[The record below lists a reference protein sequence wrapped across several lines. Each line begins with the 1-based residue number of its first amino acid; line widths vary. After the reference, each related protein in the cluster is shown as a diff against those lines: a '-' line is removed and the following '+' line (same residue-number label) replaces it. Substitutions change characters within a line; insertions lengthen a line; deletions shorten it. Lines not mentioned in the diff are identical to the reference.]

1 MDDLKIK
8 IKEAKSAGYQD
19 DEIVKYL
26 AKMPDLTQSITSA
39 YENQYSP
46 SEILKFLAER
56 KSPAY
61 EAGTKKSEL
70 EKGFLTAMQGP
81 TFGFY
86 DELAGALAA
95 PVTAMQTGKPLSEA
109 YQQERDIRRGA
120 AESYMKENPWT
131 SAGLQ
136 GVASIP
142 TMLAGLPMRA
152 AGVVSKAVMPTVE
165 FAAPKLAQT
174 VSNIG
179 RYLTAA
185 PEAGKVMG
193 LGQRMMQAG
202 TGGVGYGLL
211 GGAGAS
217 EGQTAGEVAADAGKS
232 ALMGA
237 VLGPVTQPVMGVLGA
252 AGRQVAGR
260 YGSKET
266 ASTYAQQK
274 VAEALLRDTPPDLL
288 QSALGMAQAR
298 MGKLGPEARIA
309 DVGGANVRQLLD
321 TIATLPGETKQAL
334 ERAIRERQA
343 GRAGRLVTAADEALG
358 TQGAQ
363 FQQSIDAFNSQRQSE
378 SRPFYD
384 IIDKANVKVDDTLAA
399 LLRRSESLQG
409 PAELLYKTK
418 TGQTIDLA
426 NLKKGDFVPM
436 NVLDT
441 LKHSLYDSAQT
452 LKRAGGGQQANAYDD
467 VRKDLITVLT
477 AKSPKVGGQSAY
489 AQAMEKWAGPS
500 QMKDA
505 AELGRT
511 AMTGDIVNF
520 KQELVGLT
528 QSEMDAFR
536 VGALQALRQK
546 TGTEAGQT
554 SLLKM
559 WKEPATRERLI
570 AVFDNDYRKFASAV
584 AKEARLKGLESAGRG
599 AQTAGR
605 LAGMEDLQIPAVMA
619 AGQAVSTGNVP
630 GVAAAATNLFN
641 RMGTPEPV
649 RAEMGRL
656 LLSREQQRIIELG
669 DQIRRMNEA
678 RSRAAGYG
686 GYTAGQAGRVTSPVI
701 GSGIGNDQF
710 NFLSPAG
717 PYGQ

>member
-1 MDDLKIK
+1 MDDLKNK

-26 AKMPDLTQSITSA
+26 ASMPDLTQSITSA
-39 YENQYSP
+39 YENQYTP

-61 EAGTKKSEL
+61 EAGAKKSEL

-95 PVTAMQTGKPLSEA
+95 PVTAYQTGKPLSEA

-120 AESYMKENPWT
+120 AESYMKENPYT
-131 SAGLQ
+131 SVGLQ
-136 GVASIP
+136 GAASIP
-142 TMLAGLPMRA
+142 TMMAGLPTRA
-152 AGVVSKAVMPTVE
+152 AGVVSKAVMPAVE
-165 FAAPKLAQT
+165 YAAPKVAQT

-193 LGQRMMQAG
+193 MGQRMVQAG

-217 EGQTAGEVAADAGKS
+217 EGQTAGEIATDAGKS

-237 VLGPVTQPVMGVLGA
+237 VLGPITQPVMGVLGA
-252 AGRQVAGR
+252 AGRQVAAR
-260 YGSKET
+260 VSPER
-266 ASTYAQQK
+266 AATYAQQK

-288 QSALGMAQAR
+288 ESAFGMAQAR

-363 FQQSIDAFNSQRQSE
+363 FQQSLDAFNAQRKSE
-378 SRPFYD
+378 ARPFYD
-384 IIDKANVKVDDTLAA
+384 VIDKATIKVDDSLAA
-399 LLRRSESLQG
+399 LLKRSESLQG

-418 TGQTIDLA
+418 TGQTLDLA
-426 NLKKGDFVPM
+426 NLQKGDFVPM

-500 QMKDA
+500 QMMDA
-505 AELGRT
+505 ADLGRK

-520 KQELVGLT
+520 KQELSGLT

-536 VGALQALRQK
+536 IGALQALRQK

-559 WKEPATRERLI
+559 WKEPATQERLK
-570 AVFDNDYRKFASAV
+570 AVFNDDYRQFASAV

-599 AQTAGR
+599 SQTAAR
-605 LAGMEDLQIPAVMA
+605 LAGMEDIGLPAAMA

-630 GVAAAATNLFN
+630 GMAAAATNIFN

-656 LLSREQQRIIELG
+656 LLSREQQRLIDLG
-669 DQIRRMNEA
+669 DQIRKMNEA
-678 RSRAAGYG
+678 RARAAGYG

-701 GSGIGNDQF
+701 GSGVGNDQF
-710 NFLSPAG
+710 RFLS
-717 PYGQ
+717 GQ

>member
-1 MDDLKIK
+1 MDDLKNK

-26 AKMPDLTQSITSA
+26 ASMPDLTQSITSA
-39 YENQYSP
+39 YENQYTP

-61 EAGTKKSEL
+61 EAGAKKSEL

-95 PVTAMQTGKPLSEA
+95 PITALQTGKPLSEA

-120 AESYMKENPWT
+120 VESYMKENPWT

-142 TMLAGLPMRA
+142 TMLAGLPTRA
-152 AGVVSKAVMPTVE
+152 AGLATKAVMPAVE
-165 FAAPKLAQT
+165 YAAPKLAQT
-174 VSNIG
+174 ATNIG

-193 LGQRMMQAG
+193 MGQRMVQAG
-202 TGGVGYGLL
+202 AGGVGYGLL

-217 EGQTAGEVAADAGKS
+217 EGETTGEIAADAGKS

-237 VLGPVTQPVMGVLGA
+237 VLGPITQPVMGVLGA
-252 AGRQVAGR
+252 AGRQVAAR
-260 YGSKET
+260 VSPER
-266 ASTYAQQK
+266 AATYAQQK

-288 QSALGMAQAR
+288 ESALGMAQAR

-309 DVGGANVRQLLD
+309 DVGGANTRQLLD
-321 TIATLPGETKQAL
+321 TIATLPGETKQML

-343 GRAGRLVTAADEALG
+343 GRAGRLMTAADEALG

-363 FQQSIDAFNSQRQSE
+363 FQQSLDAFNAQRKAE
-378 SRPFYD
+378 ARPFYD
-384 IIDKANVKVDDTLAA
+384 VIDNATIKVDDSLAA
-399 LLRRSESLQG
+399 LLKRSESLQG

-426 NLKKGDFVPM
+426 NLQKGDFVPM

-441 LKHSLYDSAQT
+441 LKQSLYDSAQT

-467 VRKDLITVLT
+467 VRKDLINVLS

-500 QMKDA
+500 QMMDA
-505 AELGRT
+505 AELGRKS
-511 AMTGDIVNF
+511 MTGDIVNF
-520 KQELVGLT
+520 KQELAGLT

-536 VGALQALRQK
+536 IGALQALRQK

-559 WKEPATRERLI
+559 WKEPATQERLK
-570 AVFDNDYRKFASAV
+570 AVFNNDYREFASAV
-584 AKEARLKGLESAGRG
+584 AKEARLKGLESLGRG
-599 AQTAGR
+599 SPTAPR
-605 LAGMEDLQIPAVMA
+605 LAGIEDIGIPAVMA

-630 GVAAAATNLFN
+630 GVAASAMNVFKQL
-641 RMGTPEPV
+641 GTPEPV

-656 LLSREQQRIIELG
+656 LLSREQQRLIELG

-686 GYTAGQAGRVTSPVI
+686 AYTAGQAGRVTSPAI
-701 GSGIGNDQF
+701 GSGVGNEQF

>member
-1 MDDLKIK
+1 MDDLKNK

-26 AKMPDLTQSITSA
+26 ASMPDLTQSITSA
-39 YENQYSP
+39 YENQYTP

-61 EAGTKKSEL
+61 EAGAKKSEL

-95 PVTAMQTGKPLSEA
+95 PVTAYQTGKPLSEA

-120 AESYMKENPWT
+120 AESYMKENPYT
-131 SAGLQ
+131 SVGLQ
-136 GVASIP
+136 GAASIP

-165 FAAPKLAQT
+165 FAAPKVAQT

-193 LGQRMMQAG
+193 MGQRMVQAG

-217 EGQTAGEVAADAGKS
+217 EGQTAGEIATDAGKS

-237 VLGPVTQPVMGVLGA
+237 VLGPITQPVMGVLGA
-252 AGRQVAGR
+252 AGRQVAAR
-260 YGSKET
+260 VSPER
-266 ASTYAQQK
+266 AATYAQQK

-288 QSALGMAQAR
+288 ESAFGMAQAR

-309 DVGGANVRQLLD
+309 DVGGANVRQLMD

-363 FQQSIDAFNSQRQSE
+363 FQQSLDAFNAQRKSE
-378 SRPFYD
+378 ARPFYD
-384 IIDKANVKVDDTLAA
+384 VIDKATIKVDDSLAA
-399 LLRRSESLQG
+399 LLKRSESLQG

-418 TGQTIDLA
+418 TGQTLDLA
-426 NLKKGDFVPM
+426 NLQKGDFVPM

-500 QMKDA
+500 QMMDA
-505 AELGRT
+505 ADLGRK

-520 KQELVGLT
+520 KQELSGLT

-536 VGALQALRQK
+536 IGALQALRQK

-559 WKEPATRERLI
+559 WKEPATQERLK
-570 AVFDNDYRKFASAV
+570 AVFNDDYRQFASAV

-599 AQTAGR
+599 SQTAAR
-605 LAGMEDLQIPAVMA
+605 LAGMEDIGLPAAMA

-630 GVAAAATNLFN
+630 GMAAAATNIFN

-656 LLSREQQRIIELG
+656 LLSREQQRLIDLG
-669 DQIRRMNEA
+669 DQIRKMNEA
-678 RSRAAGYG
+678 RARAAGYG

-701 GSGIGNDQF
+701 GSGLGNDQF
-710 NFLSPAG
+710 RFLS
-717 PYGQ
+717 GQ

>member
-1 MDDLKIK
+1 MDDLKNK

-26 AKMPDLTQSITSA
+26 ASMPDLTQSITSA
-39 YENQYSP
+39 YENQYTP

-61 EAGTKKSEL
+61 EAGAKKSEL

-81 TFGFY
+81 TMGFY

-95 PVTAMQTGKPLSEA
+95 PVTAIQTGKPLSEA

-136 GVASIP
+136 GIASIP
-142 TMLAGLPMRA
+142 TMMAGLPTRA
-152 AGVVSKAVMPTVE
+152 AGVVSKAVMPAVE
-165 FAAPKLAQT
+165 YAAPKVAQT

-193 LGQRMMQAG
+193 LGQSMVQAG
-202 TGGVGYGLL
+202 TGGFGYGLL

-217 EGQTAGEVAADAGKS
+217 EGQTAGEIATDAGKS

-252 AGRQVAGR
+252 AKRQVAGR
-260 YGSKET
+260 YGSQET

-343 GRAGRLVTAADEALG
+343 GRTGRLMTAADEALG
-358 TQGAQ
+358 TQGAE
-363 FQQSIDAFNSQRQSE
+363 FQMSLDAFNAQRKAD

-384 IIDKANVKVDDTLAA
+384 VIDKAVIKVDDSLAA
-399 LLRRSESLQG
+399 LLKRSESLQG

-418 TGQTIDLA
+418 TGQTLDLA
-426 NLKKGDFVPM
+426 NLQKGDFVPM

-452 LKRAGGGQQANAYDD
+452 LKRAGGNQQANAYDD
-467 VRKDLITVLT
+467 VRKDLMTVLT
-477 AKSPKVGGQSAY
+477 DKSPKVGGQSAY

-500 QMKDA
+500 QMIDA
-505 AELGRT
+505 AELGRKF
-511 AMTGDIVNF
+511 MTGDLISI
-520 KQELVGLT
+520 KQEMKGLT
-528 QSEMDAFR
+528 QSELDALR
-536 VGALQALRQK
+536 IGALQALRQK
-546 TGTEAGQT
+546 TGTVAGKT
-554 SLLKM
+554 SLLRM
-559 WKEPATRERLI
+559 WEEDATKDRLKVAFGNNYRE
-570 AVFDNDYRKFASAV
+570 FASTV
-584 AKEARLKGLESAGRG
+584 AKEARLKGLESLGRG
-599 AQTAGR
+599 SQSAGR
-605 LAGMEDLQIPAVMA
+605 LAGMEDLGIPAVMA

-656 LLSREQQRIIELG
+656 LLSREQQRLIELG
-669 DQIRRMNEA
+669 DQIRKMNEA
-678 RSRAAGYG
+678 RARAAGYG

-701 GSGIGNDQF
+701 GSGVGNDQF
-710 NFLSPAG
+710 NFLS
-717 PYGQ
+717 GQ

>member
-1 MDDLKIK
+1 MDDLKNK

-26 AKMPDLTQSITSA
+26 ASMPDLTQSITSA
-39 YENQYSP
+39 YENQYTP

-61 EAGTKKSEL
+61 EAGAKKSEL

-95 PVTAMQTGKPLSEA
+95 PITAIQTGKPLSEA

-142 TMLAGLPMRA
+142 TMMAGLPARA
-152 AGVVSKAVMPTVE
+152 AGAVMPAITT
-165 FAAPKLAQT
+165 AAPKLAKVAT
-174 VSNIG
+174 DVG
-179 RYLTAA
+179 RYLAGA

-193 LGQRMMQAG
+193 MGQRMAQAG
-202 TGGVGYGLL
+202 AGGVGYGLL

-217 EGQTAGEVAADAGKS
+217 EGQTPGEIATDAGKS

-260 YGSKET
+260 YGSQET

-298 MGKLGPEARIA
+298 MGKLGLEARIA

-358 TQGAQ
+358 TQGAE
-363 FQQSIDAFNSQRQSE
+363 FQQSIDAFNAQRKSE
-378 SRPFYD
+378 ARPFYD
-384 IIDKANVKVDDTLAA
+384 IIDKATVKVDDTLAA
-399 LLRRSESLQG
+399 LLKRSESLQG

-418 TGQTIDLA
+418 TGQTLDLA
-426 NLKKGDFVPM
+426 NLQKGDFVPM

-467 VRKDLITVLT
+467 VRKDLINVLT

-489 AQAMEKWAGPS
+489 SQAMEKWAGPS
-500 QMKDA
+500 QMMDA
-505 AELGRT
+505 ADLGRK
-511 AMTGDIVNF
+511 AMTGDIINF
-520 KQELVGLT
+520 KQELAGLT

-536 VGALQALRQK
+536 IGALQALRQK

-559 WKEPATRERLI
+559 WREPTTRERLK
-570 AVFDNDYRKFASAV
+570 AVFNDDYREFASAV
-584 AKEARLKGLESAGRG
+584 AKEARLKGLESLGRG
-599 AQTAGR
+599 SQSAGR
-605 LAGMEDLQIPAVMA
+605 LAGMEDLGIPAVMA

-641 RMGTPEPV
+641 RLGTPEPV

-656 LLSREQQRIIELG
+656 LLSREQQRLIDLG

-686 GYTAGQAGRVTSPVI
+686 GYTAGQAGRITSPVI
-701 GSGIGNDQF
+701 GSGVGNEQF
-710 NFLSPAG
+710 NFLNPAG

>member
-1 MDDLKIK
+1 MDDLKNK

-26 AKMPDLTQSITSA
+26 VSMPDLTQSITSA
-39 YENQYSP
+39 YENQYTP

-61 EAGTKKSEL
+61 EAGAKKSEL

-81 TFGFY
+81 TMGFY

-95 PVTAMQTGKPLSEA
+95 PVTALQTGKPLSEA

-142 TMLAGLPMRA
+142 TMMAGLPARA
-152 AGVVSKAVMPTVE
+152 AGAVMPAITT
-165 FAAPKLAQT
+165 AAPKLAKVAT
-174 VSNIG
+174 DVG
-179 RYLTAA
+179 RYLAGA

-193 LGQRMMQAG
+193 YGQRMVQAG
-202 TGGVGYGLL
+202 AGGVGYGLL

-217 EGQTAGEVAADAGKS
+217 EGQTPGEIAADAGKS

-260 YGSKET
+260 YGSQET

-358 TQGAQ
+358 TQGAE
-363 FQQSIDAFNSQRQSE
+363 FQQSIDAFNAQRKSE
-378 SRPFYD
+378 ARPFYD
-384 IIDKANVKVDDTLAA
+384 IIDKATVKVDDTLAA
-399 LLRRSESLQG
+399 LLKRSESLQG

-418 TGQTIDLA
+418 TGQNLDLA
-426 NLKKGDFVPM
+426 NLQKGDFVPM

-500 QMKDA
+500 QMMDA
-505 AELGRT
+505 ADLGRK
-511 AMTGDIVNF
+511 AMTGDIINF
-520 KQELVGLT
+520 KQELAGLT

-559 WKEPATRERLI
+559 WKEPTTRERLK
-570 AVFDNDYRKFASAV
+570 AVFNDDYRQFASAV
-584 AKEARLKGLESAGRG
+584 AKEARLKGLESLGRG
-599 AQTAGR
+599 SQSAGR
-605 LAGMEDLQIPAVMA
+605 LAGMEDLGIPAVMA

-641 RMGTPEPV
+641 RLGTPEPV

-656 LLSREQQRIIELG
+656 LLSREQQRLIDLG
-669 DQIRRMNEA
+669 DQIRKMNEA

-701 GSGIGNDQF
+701 GSGVGNEQF

>member
-1 MDDLKIK
+1 MDDLKNK

-26 AKMPDLTQSITSA
+26 ASMPDLTQSITSA
-39 YENQYSP
+39 YENQYTP

-61 EAGTKKSEL
+61 EAGAKKSEL

-95 PVTAMQTGKPLSEA
+95 PVTAYQTGKPLSEA

-120 AESYMKENPWT
+120 AESYMKENPYT
-131 SAGLQ
+131 SVGLQ
-136 GVASIP
+136 GAASIP

-165 FAAPKLAQT
+165 FAAPKVAQT

-193 LGQRMMQAG
+193 MGQRMVQAG

-217 EGQTAGEVAADAGKS
+217 EGQTAGEIATDAGKS

-237 VLGPVTQPVMGVLGA
+237 VLGPITQPVMGVLGA
-252 AGRQVAGR
+252 AGRQVAAR
-260 YGSKET
+260 VSPER
-266 ASTYAQQK
+266 AATYAQQK

-288 QSALGMAQAR
+288 ESAFGMAQAR

-309 DVGGANVRQLLD
+309 DVGGANVRQLMD

-363 FQQSIDAFNSQRQSE
+363 FQQSLDAFNAQRKSE
-378 SRPFYD
+378 ARPFYD
-384 IIDKANVKVDDTLAA
+384 VIDKATIKVDDSLAA
-399 LLRRSESLQG
+399 LLKRSESLQG

-418 TGQTIDLA
+418 TGQTLDLA
-426 NLKKGDFVPM
+426 NLQKGDFVPM

-500 QMKDA
+500 QMMDA
-505 AELGRT
+505 ADLGRK

-520 KQELVGLT
+520 KQELSGLT

-559 WKEPATRERLI
+559 WKEPATQERLK
-570 AVFDNDYRKFASAV
+570 AVFNDDYRQFASAV

-599 AQTAGR
+599 SQTAAR
-605 LAGMEDLQIPAVMA
+605 LAGMEDIGLPAAMA

-630 GVAAAATNLFN
+630 GMAAAATNIFN

-656 LLSREQQRIIELG
+656 LLSREQQRLIDLG
-669 DQIRRMNEA
+669 DQIRKMNEA
-678 RSRAAGYG
+678 RARAAGYG

-710 NFLSPAG
+710 RFLS
-717 PYGQ
+717 GQ

>member
-1 MDDLKIK
+1 MDDLKNK

-19 DEIVKYL
+19 DEIIKYL
-26 AKMPDLTQSITSA
+26 ASMPELTQSITSA
-39 YENQYSP
+39 VENQYAP
-46 SEILKFLAER
+46 AEILKFLSER

-61 EAGTKKSEL
+61 EAGAKKSEL

-86 DELAGALAA
+86 DELAGGLAA
-95 PVTAMQTGKPLSEA
+95 PFTAMQTGKPLSEA

-142 TMLAGLPMRA
+142 TMMASLPARA
-152 AGVVSKAVMPTVE
+152 AGAVMPAITY
-165 FAAPKLAQT
+165 AAPKLAKVAT
-174 VSNIG
+174 DVG
-179 RYLTAA
+179 RYLAGA

-193 LGQRMMQAG
+193 MGQRMVQAG

-217 EGQTAGEVAADAGKS
+217 EGQTAGEIAADAGKS

-266 ASTYAQQK
+266 AATYAQQK

-288 QSALGMAQAR
+288 ESAFGIAQAR

-363 FQQSIDAFNSQRQSE
+363 FQQSLDAFNAQRKAD

-384 IIDKANVKVDDTLAA
+384 VIDKAVIKVDDTLAA

-426 NLKKGDFVPM
+426 NLQKGDFVPM

-477 AKSPKVGGQSAY
+477 DKSPRLGGKSAY

-500 QMKDA
+500 QMADA
-505 AELGRT
+505 ADLGRK
-511 AMTGDIVNF
+511 AMTGDIIKF
-520 KQELVGLT
+520 KQELSGLT
-528 QSEMDAFR
+528 QSEIDAFR

-559 WKEPATRERLI
+559 WKEPTTREQLK
-570 AVFDNDYRKFASAV
+570 AVFNNDYREFASAV
-584 AKEARLKGLESAGRG
+584 AKEARLKGLESLGRG
-599 AQTAGR
+599 SQSAGR
-605 LAGMEDLQIPAVMA
+605 LAGMEDLGIPAVMA

-656 LLSREQQRIIELG
+656 LLSREQQRLIELG

-678 RSRAAGYG
+678 RARAAGYG

-710 NFLSPAG
+710 NFLS
-717 PYGQ
+717 GQ

>member
-26 AKMPDLTQSITSA
+26 ASMPDLTQSITTA
-39 YENQYSP
+39 YENQYTP

-61 EAGTKKSEL
+61 EAGAKKSEL

-95 PVTAMQTGKPLSEA
+95 PITALQTGKPLSEA

-120 AESYMKENPWT
+120 VESYMKENPWT

-142 TMLAGLPMRA
+142 TMLAGLPTRA
-152 AGVVSKAVMPTVE
+152 AGLATKAVMPTVE
-165 FAAPKLAQT
+165 YAAPRLAQT
-174 VSNIG
+174 ATNIG

-193 LGQRMMQAG
+193 IGQRMMQAG
-202 TGGVGYGLL
+202 AGGVGYGLL
-211 GGAGAS
+211 GGVGAS
-217 EGQTAGEVAADAGKS
+217 EGETTGEIAADAGKS

-237 VLGPVTQPVMGVLGA
+237 VLGPVTQPMMGVLGA
-252 AGRQVAGR
+252 TGRQIAARVSPERAG
-260 YGSKET
+260 
-266 ASTYAQQK
+266 TYAQQK

-288 QSALGMAQAR
+288 QSALGIAQAR

-309 DVGGANVRQLLD
+309 DVGGANMRQLLD

-334 ERAIRERQA
+334 ERVIRERQA

-363 FQQSIDAFNSQRQSE
+363 FQQSLDAFNELRKTE
-378 SRPFYD
+378 ARPFYD
-384 IIDKANVKVDDTLAA
+384 VIDKSVIQVDDTLAA
-399 LLRRSESLQG
+399 LLKRSESLQG

-426 NLKKGDFVPM
+426 NLKKGDYVPM

-467 VRKDLITVLT
+467 VRKDLINVLT
-477 AKSPKVGGQSAY
+477 SKSPKVGGQSAY

-500 QMKDA
+500 QMMDA
-505 AELGRT
+505 AELGRK

-520 KQELVGLT
+520 KQELAGLT

-536 VGALQALRQK
+536 IGALQALRQK

-559 WKEPATRERLI
+559 WKEPATQERLK
-570 AVFDNDYRKFASAV
+570 AVFNNDYRQFASAV

-599 AQTAGR
+599 SQTAPR
-605 LAGMEDLQIPAVMA
+605 AAGMEDLGIPAVMA

-630 GVAAAATNLFN
+630 GITAAATNLFN
-641 RMGTPEPV
+641 RLGTPEPV

-656 LLSREQQRIIELG
+656 LLSREQQRLIELG

-678 RSRAAGYG
+678 RARAAGYG
-686 GYTAGQAGRVTSPVI
+686 GYTAGQVGRVTSPAI
-701 GSGIGNDQF
+701 GSGVGNDQF
-710 NFLSPAG
+710 NFLNPAG